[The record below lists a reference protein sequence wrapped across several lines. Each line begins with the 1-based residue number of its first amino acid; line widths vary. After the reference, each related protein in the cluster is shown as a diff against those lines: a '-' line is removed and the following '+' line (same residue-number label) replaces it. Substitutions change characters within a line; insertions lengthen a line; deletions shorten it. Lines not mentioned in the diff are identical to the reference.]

1 MDQARTKKS
10 ESILQASE
18 MGKPETP
25 TCKSTQIDHYGKK
38 YTSPCW
44 VSYSLFLI
52 MYPSLM
58 NFLFPHNP
66 SSTLTDII
74 RGPQECFWEMSLPRA
89 VQSNFLRASHK
100 RGCFLVST
108 DVPYDIL
115 VEQNYKAHL
124 TSASLLFFLLPRYHL
139 KYDI

>member
-1 MDQARTKKS
+1 
-10 ESILQASE
+10 

-38 YTSPCW
+38 YTSPYW
-44 VSYSLFLI
+44 VSNSLFLI
-52 MYPSLM
+52 MYPSLI
-58 NFLFPHNP
+58 NFLFPHIP
-66 SSTLTDII
+66 FSTLTDII

-100 RGCFLVST
+100 RGCLLVST

-124 TSASLLFFLLPRYHL
+124 TSASLLFFFLPRHHL